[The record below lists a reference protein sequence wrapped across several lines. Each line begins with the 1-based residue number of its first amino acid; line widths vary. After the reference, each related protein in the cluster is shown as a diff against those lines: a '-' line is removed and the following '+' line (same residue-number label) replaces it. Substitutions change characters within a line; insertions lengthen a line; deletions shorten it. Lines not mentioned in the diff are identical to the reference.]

1 MYGPR
6 VSAAAGATADAATAD
21 AATADG
27 RFVVAVDGVPRALAD
42 PHGRSVAGIAGG

>member
-6 VSAAAGATADAATAD
+6 VSATAGATAD